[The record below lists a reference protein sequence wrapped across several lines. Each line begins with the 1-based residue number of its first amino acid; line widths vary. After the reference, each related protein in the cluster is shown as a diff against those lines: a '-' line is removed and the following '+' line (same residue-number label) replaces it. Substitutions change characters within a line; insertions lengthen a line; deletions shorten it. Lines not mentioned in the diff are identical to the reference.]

1 MMGFCPSLKISK
13 SLSSMKRSRMPSH
26 NLYICFVFFVCWISL
41 VSVETRCIERERR
54 ALLQFK
60 DGLVDDYGIL
70 SSWSSHKSSIDCCS
84 WRGVACSN
92 RTHHVTM
99 LDLHGYWSD
108 DLGEQVGLAGDIN
121 SSLLGLK
128 RLQHLDLSFNSF
140 TRVPDFIGSL
150 SKLRYLNLSH
160 IDYEVSK
167 VPPQLGNLSYLQTL
181 DLSVSSV
188 ILKNTEWLYKLS
200 SLKYFHLSYTDLSNS
215 NNLLEN
221 VITRLPSLFD
231 LRIDNSLLP
240 EIPANKLFSISNF
253 SKSLSI
259 LDMSSNY
266 LPSSSIYPWLFN
278 FSGSLTDINLSY
290 NELFGNIPEAFGA
303 FKFLQNLD
311 LTMNGLKGGIPIS
324 FRNLTNLVSLNLG
337 GNNLK
342 QDLRKL
348 FHILRGTKK
357 SIHVLDLS
365 YNMISGSLPD
375 FSTFTALEELHL
387 NSNKMSGYFTKKF
400 EQISSLFVLDL
411 ADNQISGF
419 LPNLSA
425 LSSLRELY
433 FERNRLQGT
442 LGEKIMPLTQL
453 QFLGASSNLFHGTIS
468 ETHMK
473 NLSHL
478 VYLDLSVNSLVLE
491 LGSDWSPNFLLDV
504 ISLSSCKLGPSFPT
518 WLQTQKNFSIIDI
531 SNTQIDDSVPDWF
544 WKLLTPNLRY
554 LNVSFNKIHGSVPDL
569 IYGDQPYFDLSSNN
583 FLGPVPW
590 FPSNTQTLVLSNN
603 MFYGSI
609 SFVCNFTT
617 IGRLDLSK
625 NKLSGELPNCWMNL
639 TRLFNLNLESNNLSG
654 VIPTSIGFLS
664 HIVMLSM
671 RSNSLTGELPSSLQN
686 CTLLQLLDV
695 GENNLYGLIPVSIGK
710 SLTELRV
717 LSLPSNGFNGTL
729 PTSLC
734 RLSNMKIL
742 DVSVNNISGTIPKCL
757 SNLKGMS
764 KRITEVAFF
773 GMNTVGL
780 ERTRLTLSRARYV
793 FEALL
798 LWKGR
803 KLEYSNTL
811 GLVTSLDLS
820 SNMFN
825 GEIPS
830 EITRL
835 TDLLPFNLSRTT
847 LHAAYYRKI
856 WKTKMVGF
864 ILMCRENLRSVAFR
878 ASLSQWTSRQAGTFL
893 ATNLSRLGTKTST
906 QLQSFGVSSY
916 NRNPSLCG
924 LPLPT
929 VCPEDIVP
937 QTPQTTLG
945 TNVTGDQDRLITRG
959 FFISLSIGSAFGTFR
974 GVVVLWLSMMH
985 GDMHTTSL

>member
-1 MMGFCPSLKISK
+1 MLGSALFLLINSVCIVRDLRSK
-13 SLSSMKRSRMPSH
+13 ERQSASCSS
-26 NLYICFVFFVCWISL
+26 
-41 VSVETRCIERERR
+41 
-54 ALLQFK
+54 K
-60 DGLVDDYGIL
+60 DGLVDVMALL
-70 SSWSSHKSSIDCCS
+70 SSFSSHKGSNDCCS
-84 WRGVACSN
+84 WRGVTCSN

-108 DLGEQVGLAGDIN
+108 DLGERVGLAGDIN
-121 SSLLGLK
+121 STLLGLK
-128 RLQHLDLSFNSF
+128 KLQHLDLSFNSF
-140 TRVPDFIGSL
+140 TRIPDFIGSL
-150 SKLRYLNLSH
+150 RKLRYLNLSN

-167 VPPQLGNLSYLQTL
+167 VPPQLG
-181 DLSVSSV
+181 
-188 ILKNTEWLYKLS
+188 TE
-200 SLKYFHLSYTDLSNS
+200 
-215 NNLLEN
+215 
-221 VITRLPSLFD
+221 
-231 LRIDNSLLP
+231 
-240 EIPANKLFSISNF
+240 
-253 SKSLSI
+253 
-259 LDMSSNY
+259 
-266 LPSSSIYPWLFN
+266 
-278 FSGSLTDINLSY
+278 
-290 NELFGNIPEAFGA
+290 
-303 FKFLQNLD
+303 
-311 LTMNGLKGGIPIS
+311 
-324 FRNLTNLVSLNLG
+324 
-337 GNNLK
+337 
-342 QDLRKL
+342 
-348 FHILRGTKK
+348 K

-695 GENNLYGLIPVSIGK
+695 GENNLYGLIPVSIG
-710 SLTELRV
+710 
-717 LSLPSNGFNGTL
+717 GI
-729 PTSLC
+729 
-734 RLSNMKIL
+734 M
-742 DVSVNNISGTIPKCL
+742 
-757 SNLKGMS
+757 
-764 KRITEVAFF
+764 
-773 GMNTVGL
+773 L
-780 ERTRLTLSRARYV
+780 E
-793 FEALL
+793 
-798 LWKGR
+798 
-803 KLEYSNTL
+803 
-811 GLVTSLDLS
+811 
-820 SNMFN
+820 
-825 GEIPS
+825 
-830 EITRL
+830 
-835 TDLLPFNLSRTT
+835 
-847 LHAAYYRKI
+847 
-856 WKTKMVGF
+856 
-864 ILMCRENLRSVAFR
+864 
-878 ASLSQWTSRQAGTFL
+878 
-893 ATNLSRLGTKTST
+893 
-906 QLQSFGVSSY
+906 
-916 NRNPSLCG
+916 
-924 LPLPT
+924 
-929 VCPEDIVP
+929 
-937 QTPQTTLG
+937 
-945 TNVTGDQDRLITRG
+945 
-959 FFISLSIGSAFGTFR
+959 
-974 GVVVLWLSMMH
+974 
-985 GDMHTTSL
+985 